1 MPGRNQ
7 RGRRQRT
14 PGQPEPAP
22 PIDGETARHL
32 DRIADIA
39 RNARATWFI
48 LLGALA
54 FAGVTLLGVEDAD
67 FFAYGR
73 QTTLPLVGVDI
84 PARSF
89 FWTAPFLVA
98 ALYGYFQF
106 QLRQL
111 RRALAPDT
119 VPAEMGGRPLADV
132 VHPGLITDWGLRQR
146 PDRSGG
152 RNAVGRPAPNP
163 RRSPRTGAEPRPS
176 RHPDRDPQ
184 PHAQHRPLAR
194 RV

>member
-1 MPGRNQ
+1 MTEPNGDT
-7 RGRRQRT
+7 GGE
-14 PGQPEPAP
+14 PAPAP
-22 PIDGETARHL
+22 PIDAETERL
-32 DRIADIA
+32 LERIAEIA
-39 RNARATWFI
+39 RNVRATWFL
-48 LLGALA
+48 LLGVLA

-67 FFAYGR
+67 FFAVGR
-73 QTTLPLVGVDI
+73 QTALPLVGVEI
-84 PARSF
+84 PTRSF

-98 ALYGYFQF
+98 ALYGYFHF

-111 RRALAPDT
+111 WRALAPDA
-119 VPAEMGGRPLADV
+119 VRAEMGGRPLADV

-146 PDRSGG
+146 PGRSGG

-163 RRSPRTGAEPRPS
+163 RRSPRTGAEPLPS
-176 RHPDRDPQ
+176 RHPDRDPR